1 MAENFLLTDTC
12 ATCGC
17 PDFFGD
23 VSPSKIAH
31 DAWIKIHDQ
40 KISSGSRTFTFAA
53 DAVSTGSYYTK
64 PADLAREGIF
74 KVTAYPVDGTRG
86 LQTGNT
92 NWNADSSPV
101 LPSDCVWKSGGVTLD
116 NSFYRDCSSDTFAGS
131 AGLDRETGRRW
142 SAGNP
147 IARTPK
153 ASDNVLHNWGWG
165 FDEGQGTYC
174 AHYREV
180 SDTASGIYNFQV
192 LDDPSLRAGAIFVYL
207 DKTKITFGE
216 IPSYLADANLST
228 DPAYDPQQ
236 HGNRYNVRPH
246 MNRHFIDR
254 TEGDQITG
262 EIDSLDSR
270 VSGVEWVV
278 ELWALQT
285 NLPDHG
291 DRLGNGYYAV
301 SNLYPDKRISGVRW
315 RRWASSGFHRQ
326 TFWPSPP
333 SVHPVGNQFW
343 PLWSYDVTLSRSVA
357 FSSCPTPE
365 ILDMGLGST
374 PCAPWGWIPEQ
385 FYYDGAAG
393 WVANQPYRSTY
404 AAQTQVGLGGNMT
417 FGISGAIGVYF
428 MNEQF
433 SDLPAPMPAG
443 SGGGLL
449 RQNTLPY
456 DRHGPAWA
464 NRARGGLWPLLTAQ
478 PLFDD
483 GTEGREMRM
492 GAGFIGGDGG
502 SGMGCNA
509 HYPMVRNHPT
519 YNMGFVEGEWQTG
532 SAVTD
537 FSTCWQLDFSPAH
550 PQNRE
555 PDSFE
560 TCVRA
565 DGAFFHQDPTHANF
579 GCP

>member
-1 MAENFLLTDTC
+1 
-12 ATCGC
+12 
-17 PDFFGD
+17 
-23 VSPSKIAH
+23 
-31 DAWIKIHDQ
+31 
-40 KISSGSRTFTFAA
+40 
-53 DAVSTGSYYTK
+53 
-64 PADLAREGIF
+64 
-74 KVTAYPVDGTRG
+74 
-86 LQTGNT
+86 
-92 NWNADSSPV
+92 
-101 LPSDCVWKSGGVTLD
+101 
-116 NSFYRDCSSDTFAGS
+116 
-131 AGLDRETGRRW
+131 
-142 SAGNP
+142 
-147 IARTPK
+147 
-153 ASDNVLHNWGWG
+153 
-165 FDEGQGTYC
+165 
-174 AHYREV
+174 
-180 SDTASGIYNFQV
+180 
-192 LDDPSLRAGAIFVYL
+192 LRAGAIFVYL

-270 VSGVEWVV
+270 VAGVEWVV

-285 NLPDHG
+285 NLPDQG
-291 DRLGNGYYAV
+291 DKLGNGYYAV

-326 TFWPSPP
+326 TNWPSPP
-333 SVHPVGNQFW
+333 SVHPVGHQFW

-365 ILDMGLGST
+365 ILEMGLGST
-374 PCAPWGWIPEQ
+374 PCAPWGWIPEK
-385 FYYDGAAG
+385 FYYDDRFA
-393 WVANQPYRSTY
+393 VLNQPSRMYTTPT
-404 AAQTQVGLGGNMT
+404 AQVGPSGNMT
-417 FGISGAIGVYF
+417 FGVSGAIHVGF
-428 MNEQF
+428 I
-433 SDLPAPMPAG
+433 DDTPTPMPAG
-443 SGGGLL
+443 SGSGLL

-456 DRHGPAWA
+456 DRHGPAWVT
-464 NRARGGLWPLLTAQ
+464 RARGGLWPLLTAQ

-492 GAGFIGGDGG
+492 GADFVGGTWMQG
-502 SGMGCNA
+502 SGHSGQIGRMGYSGFGCNA

-519 YNMGFVEGEWQTG
+519 YNMGYVEGEWQTG